1 MTALRPALECLL
13 AAALF
18 GLATPAAKGLLAPVG
33 PLAMAGLLY
42 LGAAL
47 ATAPWALRE
56 RSGVARADRRNWAW
70 LAGAVVFGGGL
81 GPVLLMWGLTL
92 APAASVALWLNLE
105 SVATAL
111 LAWLLFREHVHMRTW
126 AAIAL
131 VTLGSVLLAAPEG
144 FSLGP
149 AGLLVAL
156 ACACWGLDNCL
167 TSLIDRFTPAQTTF
181 AKGLVAGSVNL
192 GLALWLRPAAFG
204 GPPLVAAHVAGA
216 LAVGALG
223 YGASIVLYI
232 SGAQQL
238 GATRSQMIFAT
249 APFWGVLA
257 AWGLVGE
264 AVALAQLAAG
274 ALMALALWILHRERH
289 AHLHRHEPQVHT
301 HLHRH
306 DDGHHIHPHPGLPPD
321 TWHRHEHAHEP
332 RTHAHPHHPDLHH
345 RHEH

>member
-1 MTALRPALECLL
+1 MSSFRPTLECLL

-18 GLATPAAKGLLAPVG
+18 GVTTPAAKWLLVPVG

-56 RSGVARADRRNWAW
+56 RRQVLRADGRNWAC

-105 SVATAL
+105 TAATAL
-111 LAWLLFREHVHMRTW
+111 LAWLLFREHVPPRTW
-126 AAIAL
+126 LAIGL
-131 VTLGSVLLAAPEG
+131 VSAGSVLLASPEG
-144 FSLGP
+144 FSLGV
-149 AGLLVAL
+149 AGLLVAA

-181 AKGLVAGSVNL
+181 AKGLAAGGANL
-192 GLALWLRPAAFG
+192 GIALWLGSAAPAG
-204 GPPLVAAHVAGA
+204 WPVVGA
-216 LAVGALG
+216 LGAGALG
-223 YGASIVLYI
+223 YGLSIVLYI

-238 GATRSQMIFAT
+238 GATRSQLIFAT
-249 APFWGVLA
+249 APLWGVLT
-257 AWGLVGE
+257 AWGLAGE
-264 AVALAQLAAG
+264 AIAAAQFGAG
-274 ALMALALWILHRERH
+274 ALMALALWVQHRERH

-301 HLHRH
+301 HLHKH